1 MPFSAASTEASVCLL
16 GVYFAQGPLLGA
28 CPLQTYTNITQAF
41 FLQLANV
48 KVLLTCWNLFVRIKS
63 NKKCITCNTII
74 CHNFL
79 QAATS
84 MATFPHPKLVICAC
98 RASRRA
104 TAARRFRYCAVP
116 AGMLHHPGRSCLQQP
131 LHRSGTFLAPPYYHE
146 SYVLYRNGM
155 ECTIL
160 LCNVMYVYMDL
171 SLSLYYQTTAG
182 SEKIN

>member
-1 MPFSAASTEASVCLL
+1 MPPGCLL
-16 GVYFAQGPLLGA
+16 CAGA
-28 CPLQTYTNITQAF
+28 LTGGLSTTNIYKHHSSI